1 MKVKYA
7 TVIVK
12 VCHPYETVLEK
23 TFAVK
28 EGSSYIHQGYVWGK
42 YLITKF
48 IEESLRNPS
57 PKDFKRALENS
68 RMKVK
73 RFK

>member
-7 TVIVK
+7 TIIVK
-12 VCHPYETVLEK
+12 VYYPYENILEK

-68 RMKVK
+68 RIKVK

>member
-12 VCHPYETVLEK
+12 VCPPYNKTLEK
-23 TFAVK
+23 TFAVE
-28 EGSSYIHQGYVWGK
+28 EGTSYIRQGYSWGQ

-57 PKDFKRALENS
+57 PIDFRRALQDS

>member
-12 VCHPYETVLEK
+12 VYYPYENILEK

>member
-7 TVIVK
+7 TIIVK
-12 VCHPYETVLEK
+12 VYYPYENILEK

-48 IEESLRNPS
+48 VEESLRNPS

>member
-1 MKVKYA
+1 MRIKYA
-7 TVIVK
+7 TVVVK
-12 VCHPYETVLEK
+12 ICAPYNKTLEK

-28 EGSSYIHQGYVWGK
+28 EGTSYIRQGYSWGQ

-48 IEESLRNPS
+48 IEESLHNPS
-57 PKDFKRALENS
+57 PIDFRRALENS
-68 RMKVK
+68 EIQVK